1 MFVLLVSYQGRE
13 VYRKLFHR
21 WQDADSWFGWRVK
34 AMREGKA
41 RAPGDTVTLCNIQG
55 EVFKTAGD
63 GENVRTHS

>member
-1 MFVLLVSYQGRE
+1 
-13 VYRKLFHR
+13 LFHR

-41 RAPGDTVTLCNIQG
+41 RAPGDTVTLCNIHG